1 MTASI
6 QAYSVSPRERE
17 ASVSPKEREAAYCL
31 PPDVILVTVEDGSA
45 RLLDMTGGFHA
56 VPAVGA
62 RMLKETLAN
71 GAIAAATRI
80 AAHYGVAR
88 QQVENDLTVFL
99 SELERQGLLCRER
112 SARGD
117 ASGLARLL
125 LRPSLDATHRLLR
138 SPEAKARTLLALARL
153 SFALFGWSRTVAAW
167 KDAHTRFPARQAGEQ
182 DAGTV
187 EGLDRAVRAAVASH
201 PVSVAC
207 KERGLCSWSL
217 ARAAGLQASIV
228 VGVFLFPIAGHCWC
242 EVGTRTLGDDPERCD
257 EFTPVAR
264 W

>member
-6 QAYSVSPRERE
+6 QAYSVSPKQRE

-31 PPDVILVTVEDGSA
+31 PPDVILVTVDDGSA
-45 RLLDMTGGFHA
+45 RLLDMAGDFHA
-56 VPAVGA
+56 VPPVGA
-62 RMLKETLAN
+62 GMLKETLTN
-71 GAIAAATRI
+71 GADAAATRI

-112 SARGD
+112 SRRGN
-117 ASGLARLL
+117 ASGLAGLL
-125 LRPSLDATHRLLR
+125 LRPLLKATHRLLR
-138 SPEAKARTLLALARL
+138 SPEAKARALLALARL

-167 KDAHTRFPARQAGEQ
+167 KDAHARFPARQAGER
-182 DAGTV
+182 DAEPV
-187 EGLDRAVRAAVASH
+187 AALDRAVRAAVASH
-201 PVSVAC
+201 PVAVAC

-217 ARAAGLQASIV
+217 ARAAGLNAAIV
-228 VGVFLFPIAGHCWC
+228 VGVFLFPIAAHCWC
-242 EVGTRTLGDDPERCD
+242 EVGTQTLGDDPERCID
-257 EFTPVAR
+257 FTPVAR